1 MTNSSLTHVA
11 TFSMLLAF
19 VISQKWQKK
28 GKPMSAFYDLT
39 GISQPSWSR
48 LSRGQTRFD
57 VEDLKAIEQKTGF
70 TMETLI
76 GDAKTLQRGVTKEG
90 IEIVEP
96 YTTQRKS
103 DLADLG
109 KAVVA
114 VAVLAFIASQVVK
127 K

>member
-1 MTNSSLTHVA
+1 MNIENFTPIA

-19 VISQKWQKK
+19 VISKRWQK
-28 GKPMSAFYDLT
+28 GGQNMNAFYDHT

-57 VEDLKAIEQKTGF
+57 VEDLKIIEDKTGF
-70 TMETLI
+70 SIESLI
-76 GDAKTLQRGVTKEG
+76 GEAKDLEKGVQQEG

-103 DLADLG
+103 DLAKLG

-114 VAVLAFIASQVVK
+114 VAVLGFIASQLARK
-127 K
+127 